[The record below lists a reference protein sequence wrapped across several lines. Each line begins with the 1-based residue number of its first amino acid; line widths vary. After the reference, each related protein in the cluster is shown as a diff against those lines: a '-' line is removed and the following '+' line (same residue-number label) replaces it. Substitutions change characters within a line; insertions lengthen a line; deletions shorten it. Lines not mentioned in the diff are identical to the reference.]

1 MSSTT
6 ALEELQKSSFF
17 SDVSA
22 DDLKKLAELCLT
34 VEFPA
39 QKKIFEEFAL
49 AREVNVIV
57 SGEISLA
64 ICEPEVS
71 RKQISVVRAGD
82 LMGWSPLVGRAR
94 LYDTARTMT
103 PVKALAFDGNELMK
117 FCAANPSFGFK
128 FMHLVACTLAERL
141 SSTRLQLLELSGAYL
156 PEFQMDTD

>member
-6 ALEELQKSSFF
+6 AFEELQKSNFF

-22 DDLKKLAELCLT
+22 DDLKKLAELCRI
-34 VEFPA
+34 VEFPP
-39 QKKIFEEFAL
+39 QKKVFEEYAF
-49 AREVNVIV
+49 AREVYVIV

-71 RKQISVVRAGD
+71 CRQIAVIRAGE

-103 PVKALAFDGNELMK
+103 PVKALAFDGQELMK
-117 FCAANPSFGFK
+117 FCTANPSFGFQ

-141 SSTRLQLLELSGAYL
+141 SGTRLRLLELSGAYL
-156 PEFQMDTD
+156 PEFQMETD